1 MSAFRSL
8 QAIIDFPDLPGGPLG
23 FRAPRETL
31 SASAPEE
38 LPRLLDTAEA
48 RAGEGRWV
56 VGYVAYDAAPGL
68 DRALVVRR
76 GPTGLP
82 LAWFGVFD
90 APVVL
95 PPGDL
100 LAPSAPAE
108 WRADTTREA
117 YADAVRRIRDGIG
130 RGDFYQVNHTL
141 RMRARLAGD
150 DAPLALYARLRRAQ
164 PDAYAAFLAPGRWR
178 IVSASP
184 ELFFRRR
191 GAVLETKPMKG
202 TMPRGRWS
210 AEDREAAA
218 RLTTSEKERAEN
230 VMIVDL
236 LRNDLGRVAEPGTVE
251 VPALCV
257 PERHP
262 TLWQMTSTV
271 RARAR
276 SGTRLSELFAALF
289 PCGSV
294 TGAPKVAAMQA
305 IAALES
311 SPRGAY
317 CGAIGV
323 LRPGGDATFSV
334 AIRTAVVDAETGDA
348 EYGAG
353 GGITWDSAPGAEY
366 DEALAKARVL
376 AAERPD
382 FSLIETMRLEDGS
395 LVRRDR
401 HLARLAESADYFG
414 FADPAP
420 AAAEALDAAAAS
432 QPRGRHRVR
441 LVTSRTG
448 AAAVTT
454 TPMPPSSGT
463 DRQVALAS
471 TRVSRDDVFLFHKT
485 THRVA
490 YDAARATGADAFD
503 VILRNGEDELTEL
516 TIGNLVVELD
526 GRRWTPPRDC
536 GLLAGVFRAEL
547 LARGEI
553 GERVLRPDDLAR
565 ATRAWLVNSLREWV
579 PIAVGTPVES

>member
-1 MSAFRSL
+1 MTALRSL

-23 FRAPRETL
+23 FGAPLETL
-31 SASAPEE
+31 TASAPGE
-38 LPRLLDTAEA
+38 LPRLLDAVEA

-68 DRALVVRR
+68 DPALVVRR
-76 GPTGLP
+76 GETRMP
-82 LAWFGVFD
+82 LAWFGVFGD
-90 APVVL
+90 AAAL
-95 PPGDL
+95 PAGDL
-100 LAPSAPAE
+100 LEPAAPAA

-117 YADAVRRIRDGIG
+117 YADAVRRIRDGIA

-141 RMRARLAGD
+141 RLRARLAGG

-164 PDAYAAFLAPGRWR
+164 PDAYAAYLAPGRWR

-191 GAVLETKPMKG
+191 GAVLETRPMKG

-210 AEDREAAA
+210 AEDREAAV

-271 RARAR
+271 RATAR
-276 SGTRLSELFAALF
+276 RGTRLSELFAALF

-294 TGAPKVAAMQA
+294 TGAPKVAAMRA
-305 IAALES
+305 IAALET

-323 LRPGGDATFSV
+323 LSPGGDATFSV
-334 AIRTAVVDAETGDA
+334 AIRTAVVDADTGDA

-353 GGITWDSAPGAEY
+353 GGVTWDSTPGAEY

-376 AAERPD
+376 SAERPE
-382 FSLIETMRLEDGS
+382 FGLIETLRLEDGA

-420 AAAEALDAAAAS
+420 ASAQALDGAAVS

-441 LVTSRTG
+441 LVASRTG
-448 AAAVTT
+448 EAAATT
-454 TPMPPSSGT
+454 TPMPPSSGE
-463 DRQVALAS
+463 DRKVVLAS

-485 THRVA
+485 TVRAA
-490 YDAARATGADAFD
+490 YDAARATGGDAFD
-503 VILRNGEDELTEL
+503 VMMRNGEEELTEL

-536 GLLAGVFRAEL
+536 GLLGGIFRAEL

-553 GERVLRPDDLAR
+553 GERVLRAEDLAR
-565 ATRAWLVNSLREWV
+565 ATRAWLINSLREWV
-579 PIAVGTPVES
+579 PIAVTAPVER